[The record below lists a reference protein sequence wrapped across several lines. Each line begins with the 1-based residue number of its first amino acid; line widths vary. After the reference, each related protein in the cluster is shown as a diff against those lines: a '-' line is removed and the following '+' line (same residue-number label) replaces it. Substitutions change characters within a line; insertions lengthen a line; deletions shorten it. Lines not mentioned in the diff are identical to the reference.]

1 MIRTMA
7 ILELLH
13 ANDVHA
19 RFDGLARLAA
29 RIREIRAA
37 APHAVL
43 ALDGGDIED
52 SGVELSALTRGVA
65 AWRLLRAAGV
75 DAAVVGNGGL
85 LRYGP
90 GVLTEYAKALGT
102 PPLLCDVALDGA
114 TPPGAVATRLIP
126 AGELTVGIIGITDWF
141 TGYADFGLTELPR
154 TTEVCRQAAE
164 LRRQGA
170 DVVLVLSHA
179 GIDNDRALA
188 QKLIGRVDLIVGG
201 HSHTLLPDGEHR
213 TNAVP
218 IVQAGSFAEHLGRVR
233 LSVQAGRVS
242 VVEATVE
249 PVPEDAPR
257 DPAVLAELAACEL
270 DLARWLAEPVG
281 TVRDGA
287 ELTAGVGSAMVLLLA
302 EAVRSVF
309 PADVAVLYPVHCRTG
324 LAAGPVTRGDVW
336 RATSSPGNAAVA
348 TLTGAQLREMLR
360 RGASAEQ
367 AARQPRAFRGRAL
380 GYLHAVGVTATEDRI
395 LVGAEPLDD
404 ARSYRVAGSDVELS
418 PYGGLVDTVPADL
431 TLDTSRIL
439 PELLTEYLVTK
450 A

>member
-1 MIRTMA
+1 MP

-13 ANDVHA
+13 FNDVHA
-19 RFDGLARLAA
+19 RFDGLARLAG
-29 RIREIRAA
+29 RVREIRAA
-37 APHAVL
+37 APYPVL

-90 GVLTEYAKALGT
+90 GVLAEYAAAFGA
-102 PPLLCDVALDGA
+102 PPLLGDVALDGA
-114 TPPGAVATRLIP
+114 ALPGTVAARLVP
-126 AGELTVGIIGITDWF
+126 AGDLTVGIIGITDWF
-141 TGYADFGLTELPR
+141 TAYADFGLTELPR
-154 TTEVCRQAAE
+154 ITEVCRHAAE
-164 LRRQGA
+164 LREQGA
-170 DVVLVLSHA
+170 DVVVVLSHA

-213 TNAVP
+213 GNAIP
-218 IVQAGSFAEHLGRVR
+218 IVQAGNFAEHLGRVR
-233 LSVQAGRVS
+233 LSVQEGTVS
-242 VVEATVE
+242 VVRTTVE
-249 PVPEDAPR
+249 PVPADAPR
-257 DPAVLAELAACEL
+257 DPEVLAELAACER
-270 DLARWLAEPVG
+270 DLADWLAEPVG
-281 TVRDGA
+281 MLRDAA
-287 ELTAGVGSAMVLLLA
+287 ELTEGGESAMVLLLT

-309 PADVAVLYPVHCRTG
+309 PVDVAVLYPVHC
-324 LAAGPVTRGDVW
+324 AAGIAAGAVTRGDVW

-360 RGASAEQ
+360 RGAAPEQ
-367 AARQPRAFRGRAL
+367 AARRPRAFRGRAF
-380 GYLHAVGVTATEDRI
+380 GYLHAVGLTVTGDRI

-418 PYGGLVDTVPADL
+418 PYGGLVDLVPADL
-431 TLDTSRIL
+431 TLDTSRIM
-439 PELLTEYLVTK
+439 PELLTDHLV
-450 A
+450 ARS

>member
-1 MIRTMA
+1 MPT
-7 ILELLH
+7 LELLH
-13 ANDVHA
+13 FNDVHA

-29 RIREIRAA
+29 RVREIRAA
-37 APHAVL
+37 APHPVL

-75 DAAVVGNGGL
+75 DAAVAGNGGL

-90 GVLTEYAKALGT
+90 GVLAEYAAAFGA
-102 PPLLCDVALDGA
+102 PPLLSDVALDGGVL
-114 TPPGAVATRLIP
+114 PGTVAARLVV

-141 TGYADFGLTELPR
+141 TAYADFGLTELPR
-154 TTEVCRQAAE
+154 TTEVCRHAAE
-164 LRRQGA
+164 LREQGA

-213 TNAVP
+213 PNAVP
-218 IVQAGSFAEHLGRVR
+218 IVQAGNFAEHLGRVR
-233 LSVQAGRVS
+233 LSVDDGRVS
-242 VVEATVE
+242 VVQTTTE
-249 PVPEDAPR
+249 PVPADAPR
-257 DPAVLAELAACEL
+257 DPTVLAELAACER
-270 DLARWLAEPVG
+270 DLAGWLADPVG
-281 TVRDGA
+281 TLPGGA
-287 ELTAGVGSAMVLLLA
+287 ELTAGTGSAMVLLLA
-302 EAVRSVF
+302 EAVRAVF
-309 PADVAVLYPVHCRTG
+309 PVEVAVVYPVHC
-324 LAAGPVTRGDVW
+324 AAGIAAGAVARGDVW
-336 RATSSPGNAAVA
+336 RATSSPANAAVA

-360 RGASAEQ
+360 RGATAEQ
-367 AARQPRAFRGRAL
+367 AGRQPRAFRGRAL
-380 GYLHAVGVTATEDRI
+380 GYLHAVGVTAAGDRI

-404 ARSYRVAGSDVELS
+404 ARRYRVAGTDVELL

-439 PELLTEYLVTK
+439 PELLTEYLV
-450 A
+450 ARS